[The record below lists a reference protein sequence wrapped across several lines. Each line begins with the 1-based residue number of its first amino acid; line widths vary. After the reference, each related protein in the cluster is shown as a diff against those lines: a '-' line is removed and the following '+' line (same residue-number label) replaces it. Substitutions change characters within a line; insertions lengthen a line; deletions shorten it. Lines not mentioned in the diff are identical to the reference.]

1 MKHTSKAVF
10 ATLPFLI
17 FLIFGGN
24 ALAADRV
31 TLSGSLSQAAC
42 PAACGV
48 CCGNYL
54 LQDTSGQISLSVG
67 NSFVDLTGITNGKVV
82 KRFSGSFYPAPG
94 QCGIGQCNLFV
105 IEEIDKQT
113 VAETVYDQKKDTLA
127 IPSATISGTSDHFA
141 VTLKPPFNIDSI
153 IAVGK
158 GKFAAQGR
166 SCASIADQC
175 ATGLSCVSYFGI
187 AGGSGP
193 EFKTCE
199 IPCAQPG
206 AVCPSGQAC
215 VTVADGPG
223 QVCQVIAK

>member
-1 MKHTSKAVF
+1 MKHMLNTILV
-10 ATLPFLI
+10 
-17 FLIFGGN
+17 
-24 ALAADRV
+24 ALFCLMFSGYALSADRV
-31 TLSGSLSQAAC
+31 TLSGTLSQAAC

-54 LQDTSGQISLSVG
+54 LQDTSGQINLSVG
-67 NSFVDLTGITNGKVV
+67 NSFVDLTGVTDGTVI

-94 QCGIGQCNLFV
+94 LCGVGQCNLFV
-105 IEEIDKQT
+105 IEEIDKET

-127 IPSATISGTSDHFA
+127 IPSATISGTTDHFA
-141 VTLKPPFNIDSI
+141 VILKPPFNIDSI
-153 IAVGK
+153 TAIGK
-158 GKFAAQGR
+158 GKFAAQGQ
-166 SCASIADQC
+166 SCANIADQC

-187 AGGSGP
+187 AGSSGP

-223 QVCQVIAK
+223 RVCQVVLK

>member
-1 MKHTSKAVF
+1 MKHILKAVF
-10 ATLPFLI
+10 AALFFLM
-17 FLIFGGN
+17 FNGN

-31 TLSGSLSQAAC
+31 TLSGTLSQAAC
-42 PAACGV
+42 PAACGA

-54 LQDTSGQISLSVG
+54 LQDTSGQINLSVG
-67 NSFVDLTGITNGKVV
+67 NSFADLTGITDGKVI

-94 QCGIGQCNLFV
+94 LCGIGQCNLFV
-105 IEEIDKQT
+105 IEEIDKET

-153 IAVGK
+153 TAIGK
-158 GKFAAQGR
+158 GKFAAQGQN
-166 SCASIADQC
+166 CASSADQC
-175 ATGLSCVSYFGI
+175 ATGLSCMSYFGI

-199 IPCAQPG
+199 IPCAQQG

-223 QVCQVIAK
+223 RVCQVVPN

>member
-1 MKHTSKAVF
+1 MKQVSKAVF
-10 ATLPFLI
+10 ASLLFLV
-17 FLIFGGN
+17 FCTQ

-31 TLSGSLSQAAC
+31 TLSGTLSQAAC
-42 PAACGV
+42 PAACGA
-48 CCGNYL
+48 CCGNFL
-54 LQDTSGQISLSVG
+54 LQDTSGQINLSVG
-67 NSFVDLTGITNGKVV
+67 NSFVDLTGITDGKVI
-82 KRFSGSFYPAPG
+82 KRFSGSFYPGPG
-94 QCGIGQCNLFV
+94 LCGIGQCNLFV
-105 IEEIDKQT
+105 IEEIDKET

-153 IAVGK
+153 TAIGK
-158 GKFAAQGR
+158 GKFVVQGQ
-166 SCASIADQC
+166 SCASGADQC

-199 IPCAQPG
+199 IPCAMPG
-206 AVCPSGQAC
+206 AMCPTGQAC

-223 QVCQVIAK
+223 RVCQVVAR